1 MEANKI
7 MRNKRLIQII
17 AIILAALMVVTVVV
31 SSLMTITAGAVSQ
44 AQIDALRDQKKA
56 IVEQQNAVQSEI
68 NSLRYDKLSTTA
80 KKTVLD
86 NRISLTQEEIDNLIV
101 LIAVYNDLI
110 AEKEIEVAAAQRR
123 EDAQLDLYKSRLRKM
138 EENGSISYIAVI
150 FNAVSFADLLERID
164 FVGDI
169 MKSDEQAYEDLVV
182 ARLETIAAKEQL
194 EATRDEQE
202 LEKEALGIKQLELE
216 EQVAEAIELLMIID
230 ADLESATEIW
240 EEFDNEIEKINA
252 DIAAKSEELRRQE
265 AAAAAAGRSGTT
277 VNGSGSLM
285 WPGTSNV
292 VTSLFGT
299 RKHPVH
305 QVYIKHNG
313 TDIRAAYGSNIYAAD
328 SGTVITATYSSSYG
342 NYVVIDHGS
351 NGMTTLYAHMSR
363 LNVKSGQSVSKG
375 DIVGYAGS
383 TGTSTATHLHFE
395 VAVNGE
401 RQDPLN
407 YFSSGYTIKD

>member
-1 MEANKI
+1 
-7 MRNKRLIQII
+7 MRNKKFIQLV
-17 AIILAALMVVTVVV
+17 AIILAALMVITVIIG
-31 SSLMTITAGAVSQ
+31 SLMSVSAGAVSQ
-44 AQIDALRDQKKA
+44 AQIDALRDEKKA
-56 IVEQQNAVQSEI
+56 ITEKQNSVQSEI
-68 NSLRYDKLSTTA
+68 NSLRYDQLSTTA

-86 NRISLTQEEIDNLIV
+86 NRISLTQEEIEKLV
-101 LIAVYNDLI
+101 ELIAVYNDLI
-110 AEKEIEVAAAQRR
+110 SEKELEVAAAQRR
-123 EDAQLDLYKSRLRKM
+123 EDAQLELYKRRLRDM
-138 EENGSISYIAVI
+138 EENGSISYIAVV
-150 FNAVSFADLLERID
+150 FDAVSFADLLARID

-194 EATRDEQE
+194 ETTRDEQE
-202 LEKEALGIKQLELE
+202 LEKEALSLKQLELE
-216 EQVAEAIELLMIID
+216 EQVGEAIQLL
-230 ADLESATEIW
+230 L
-240 EEFDNEIEKINA
+240 EIEANLDTATALWEAFDAEIDKINA
-252 DIAAKSEELRRQE
+252 DIASKTAELRRQE
-265 AAAAAAGRSGTT
+265 AAAAAAGRSSTS

-313 TDIRAAYGSNIYAAD
+313 TDLRAAYGSNVYAAD
-328 SGTVITATYSSSYG
+328 GGTVITATYSSSYG

-363 LNVKSGQSVSKG
+363 LNVKSGQNVSKG

-395 VAVNGE
+395 VAVNGV
-401 RQDPLN
+401 RQDPLS
-407 YFSSGYTIKD
+407 YFSGGYIIKDGV